1 MFMNRKT
8 CYCQDVSFSQPDRF
22 DTISVKI
29 PASYILDINKLIRKF
44 VWKDKSPRRANPNW
58 KKKNKV
64 TGLCV
69 PNIQTYYKAAVGTS
83 LVAQ

>member
-1 MFMNRKT
+1 MSVFPNLT
-8 CYCQDVSFSQPDRF
+8 DLTQSQSKSQQVIF
-22 DTISVKI
+22 
-29 PASYILDINKLIRKF
+29 LDINKLIRKF